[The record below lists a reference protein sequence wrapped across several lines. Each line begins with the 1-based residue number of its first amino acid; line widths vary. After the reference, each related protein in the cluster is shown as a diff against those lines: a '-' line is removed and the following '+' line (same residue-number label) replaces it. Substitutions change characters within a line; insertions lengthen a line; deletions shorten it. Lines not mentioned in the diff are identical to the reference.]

1 MLERRV
7 RGAGPPEHE
16 GKIAD
21 PPSRTRAPALDL
33 QTTLDDRVYPIRRAT
48 PPARVK
54 SAASASSLRLL
65 VAPTFMDGQSATA
78 ESKHLYQSHA
88 WSGTHS
94 ASATTPRINP
104 TSPPDSTTASFH
116 FGPQLELLPILFPQQ
131 QLYHDQLLQY
141 NKLVSAGRG
150 GGGLQN
156 QPALPTVLS
165 SQQPK
170 SSARSRSSSKV
181 SNKDNAHSKS
191 VAPSCHGNR
200 ASKPSDIAERAL
212 MRSAKDPSSSKMS
225 AKKSSDHHN
234 HHNQQQ
240 PQQQPTHREG
250 AAARL
255 PLSSTQSAPFAAA
268 QSSSVPSTPH
278 QHPRKFS
285 FESRE
290 HSPGA
295 AQNHSPRS
303 AYSETNGNVPSL
315 RPLPPRLGGCR
326 FETAIPHSRRRMP
339 YSLGTDRLEK
349 LDADKIKGKLTEE
362 EDRKL
367 ETDMR
372 ELYDRLLPTDAIE
385 INRRKLVTKLEKLFN
400 DEWPGH
406 DIQVHLFGSSGNLLC
421 SDDSDG
427 RSTDCERQLSGSY

>member
-1 MLERRV
+1 
-7 RGAGPPEHE
+7 
-16 GKIAD
+16 
-21 PPSRTRAPALDL
+21 
-33 QTTLDDRVYPIRRAT
+33 
-48 PPARVK
+48 
-54 SAASASSLRLL
+54 
-65 VAPTFMDGQSATA
+65 MDGQSATA